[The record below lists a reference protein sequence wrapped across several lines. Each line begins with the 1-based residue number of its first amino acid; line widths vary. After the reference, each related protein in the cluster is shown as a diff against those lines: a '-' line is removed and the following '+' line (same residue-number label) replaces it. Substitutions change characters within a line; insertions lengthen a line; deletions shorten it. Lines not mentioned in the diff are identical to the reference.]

1 MAQAGAGDLVAT
13 YWLGLLA
20 PARTAPALVE
30 RINREVVDVLQSSGM
45 KSALLEKGAEPGGG
59 GSEEFGVFIRSETAR
74 FKKVIEAAGLRA
86 E

>member
-1 MAQAGAGDLVAT
+1 MAEAGTVDLVTT

-20 PARTAPALVE
+20 PARTPPALVA
-30 RINREVVDVLQSSGM
+30 RINREVVDVLQSSRM
-45 KSALLEKGAEPGGG
+45 KSALLEQGAEPGGG
-59 GSEEFGVFIRSETAR
+59 RSEEFGAFIRSETAR